1 MLGYSTFVAINLIDL
16 CVGIVAGV
24 VKHIDRKIKDRRLL
38 KGFCETGTI
47 EEIE

>member
-24 VKHIDRKIKDRRLL
+24 VKQINRKIKDKRLL